1 MAVGTNYGAFA
12 RVLSSGLT
20 AKKTAE
26 GFVGVRVNG
35 IRELA
40 QQLQGFVGVLE
51 SDAVLF
57 NAVESGAKII
67 GDDYKR
73 RASIHMATG
82 NLAKSV
88 DSKKKRYEN
97 KSGGVVA
104 VAIVGPKSTGNGGA
118 SEEGGSGNHSFLIE
132 FGTGARRPGTQGRR
146 TYVNVHQ
153 KINGRMGP
161 MRKVGRMND
170 EAFANAGR
178 GYYFLMGSLRERA
191 SQPAG
196 RPGYSRDFAGPGPR
210 GDGRPQ
216 HPITLKPGEV
226 IAPMPAHHWMQES
239 IANHRMN
246 VYNQVVRVL
255 RNAVSA
261 YAA

>member
-1 MAVGTNYGAFA
+1 MAGGTGYGAYS
-12 RVLSSGLT
+12 RILTSGLT
-20 AKKTAE
+20 ARQTAD
-26 GFVGVRVNG
+26 GFVGVRVDG
-35 IRELA
+35 VRELA
-40 QQLQGFVGVLE
+40 RQLQGFVGALE

-88 DSKKKRYEN
+88 GSKKKRYEN
-97 KSGGVVA
+97 ESGGVVA
-104 VAIVGPKSTGNGGA
+104 VAIVGPKSTGA
-118 SEEGGSGNHSFLIE
+118 SAATDEEGSGNHAWWIE
-132 FGTGARRPGTQGRR
+132 FGSGPRRPGTQGRR
-146 TYVNVHQ
+146 TYINVHQ

-161 MRKVGRMND
+161 MRKTARMND
-170 EAFANAGR
+170 EEFIRAGR

-191 SQPAG
+191 GAG
-196 RPGYSRDFAGPGPR
+196 GNPGYSRDFAGPGPR

-226 IAPMPAHHWMQES
+226 IAPMPALHWMRES
-239 IANHRMN
+239 IANQRTN
-246 VYNQVVRVL
+246 VYNQVIRVL

>member
-20 AKKTAE
+20 GKRTAE
-26 GFVGVRVNG
+26 GFVGVRVQG
-35 IRELA
+35 IKELA
-40 QQLQGFVGVLE
+40 RQLQGFVGVLE

-97 KSGGVVA
+97 STGGVVA
-104 VAIVGPKSTGNGGA
+104 VAIVGPKSTGTGGA
-118 SEEGGSGNHSFLIE
+118 SERGGSGNHSWLLE
-132 FGTGARRPGTQGRR
+132 FGTGPRRPGTQGRR

-161 MRKVGRMND
+161 MRKAGRMND
-170 EAFANAGR
+170 EAFAKAGQ
-178 GYYFLMGSLRERA
+178 GHYFLMGSLRERA
-191 SQPAG
+191 DQAAG
-196 RPGYSRDFAGPGPR
+196 KSGYSRDFAGPGPR
-210 GDGRPQ
+210 GDGRQQ
-216 HPITLKPGEV
+216 HPITLRPGEV
-226 IAPMPAHHWMQES
+226 IAPMPAHHWMRES
-239 IANHRMN
+239 IGIHRTN
-246 VYNQVVRVL
+246 VYNQVIRVL
-255 RNAVSA
+255 KNAVSA